1 MWCLSIAMCY
11 LDLFITNIKDILQN
25 FLIEFFVF
33 LAWIVLVI
41 GAINTFPKEP
51 YSNKRVW
58 FYYAIM
64 GGGIAAIY
72 SFTQLIGIL
81 TT

>member
-72 SFTQLIGIL
+72 SFTKLIGIL

>member
-11 LDLFITNIKDILQN
+11 LDLFITNINTILQY
-25 FLIEFFVF
+25 FLIDFFVF

-41 GAINTFPKEP
+41 GAIDTFPKEP

-64 GGGIAAIY
+64 VGCIAAIN
-72 SFTQLIGIL
+72 SFTKLIGIL

>member
-1 MWCLSIAMCY
+1 MWCLSIAMCF
-11 LDLFITNIKDILQN
+11 LDLLITNINSTLHN
-25 FLIEFFVF
+25 FLIDFFVF

-64 GGGIAAIY
+64 GGGIATIC
-72 SFTQLIGIL
+72 SFIRLISIL

>member
-1 MWCLSIAMCY
+1 MWGISIAMCFLHY
-11 LDLFITNIKDILQN
+11 IFYGINDMLQN
-25 FLIEFFVF
+25 FLIDFFVF
-33 LAWIVLVI
+33 LAWVVLVI
-41 GAINTFPKEP
+41 GAINAFPKEP

-64 GGGIAAIY
+64 CGSIAAIN
-72 SFTQLIGIL
+72 SFTRLIGTL

>member
-11 LDLFITNIKDILQN
+11 LDLFITNISDIVQD
-25 FLIEFFVF
+25 FLIDFFVF

-72 SFTQLIGIL
+72 SFTKLIGIL

>member
-11 LDLFITNIKDILQN
+11 LDLFITNINVILQY
-25 FLIEFFVF
+25 FLIDFFVF

-41 GAINTFPKEP
+41 GAIDTFPKEP

-64 GGGIAAIY
+64 VGCIAAIN
-72 SFTQLIGIL
+72 SFSQLISTL